1 MVRAEACAGGVR
13 CSERGW
19 DVQLRSFD
27 LWAMRVDVAKIQHA
41 MIDIAEHVMRDV
53 YSEQKCF
60 VKGICGRKG
69 TDRSA
74 DACAEFVWSVPKKS
88 CSDYDGMTAAQQ

>member
-1 MVRAEACAGGVR
+1 MRWRGEVQRTGLGCAA
-13 CSERGW
+13 
-19 DVQLRSFD
+19 SFD

-74 DACAEFVWSVPKKS
+74 DACAGARMV
-88 CSDYDGMTAAQQ
+88 GA

>member
-53 YSEQKCF
+53 YSEQKVFRKRHLRTSRYRPKCR
-60 VKGICGRKG
+60 CLCWSSYGRCP
-69 TDRSA
+69 RSH
-74 DACAEFVWSVPKKS
+74 VRIT
-88 CSDYDGMTAAQQ
+88 TA

>member
-1 MVRAEACAGGVR
+1 
-13 CSERGW
+13 
-19 DVQLRSFD
+19 
-27 LWAMRVDVAKIQHA
+27 MRVDVAKIQHA

-74 DACAEFVWSVPKKS
+74 DACAGARMV
-88 CSDYDGMTAAQQ
+88 GA